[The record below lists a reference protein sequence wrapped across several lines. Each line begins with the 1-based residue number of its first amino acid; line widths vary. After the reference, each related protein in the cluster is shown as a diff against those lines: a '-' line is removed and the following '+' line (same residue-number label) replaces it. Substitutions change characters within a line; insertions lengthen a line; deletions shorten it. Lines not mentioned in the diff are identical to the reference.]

1 MDKDLQF
8 DRADYATP
16 GAPLTCTACKAVLTS
31 EYWSANGQVLCSA
44 CAEGVR
50 RYASGTG
57 SRSARFL
64 RALLFGTGA
73 ALVCAALYG
82 AVLVYSRSEWA
93 IISIGIGWL
102 VGKAVRHG
110 SDGRGGWRY
119 QLLAA
124 FLTYTAVCAAYLAD
138 VVPHIN
144 ELDIARVAWL
154 VLIAYAL
161 PFMGG
166 FQNILGLL
174 IIAFGVWQAWVLN
187 RPLIVEVTGPHPI
200 GGSASARG
208 A

>member
-8 DRADYATP
+8 DRADYA
-16 GAPLTCTACKAVLTS
+16 APSAQLACTACKAVLTS
-31 EYWSANGQVLCSA
+31 EYWSANGQVLCST

-64 RALLFGTGA
+64 RALLFGAGA
-73 ALVCAALYG
+73 ALVGAAVYG
-82 AVLVYSRSEWA
+82 AVIVYAHSEWA
-93 IISIGIGWL
+93 IISIAIGWL

-124 FLTYTAVCAAYLAD
+124 FLTYTAVCAAYAAAVWHGQGTLASD
-138 VVPHIN
+138 EIIG
-144 ELDIARVAWL
+144 LA
-154 VLIAYAL
+154 LILYAL

-166 FQNILGLL
+166 FQNILGLF

-200 GGSASARG
+200 GGSVSPRSA
-208 A
+208 

>member
-1 MDKDLQF
+1 MLANVGDYGPPERDLRSPEAECCYSSRVWTNLQF
-8 DRADYATP
+8 DRAVTRP

-31 EYWSANGQVLCSA
+31 EYWSANGQVLCST

-50 RYASGTG
+50 RYASGSG

-64 RALLFGTGA
+64 RALLFGAGA
-73 ALVCAALYG
+73 ALAGAAVYG
-82 AVLVYSRSEWA
+82 AVLVYSGSQWA

-124 FLTYTAVCAAYLAD
+124 FLTYTAVCVAYLAD

-144 ELDIARVAWL
+144 DLDI
-154 VLIAYAL
+154 
-161 PFMGG
+161 
-166 FQNILGLL
+166 
-174 IIAFGVWQAWVLN
+174 
-187 RPLIVEVTGPHPI
+187 
-200 GGSASARG
+200 
-208 A
+208 